1 MVPEGGSELMVAAE
15 AAGAHPTM
23 VMHLPQIRR
32 ESDANP
38 RNRALQNAEFQFIGT
53 LSAATILVRRGLAV
67 DAGETDGNCASR
79 VDTAKTRVVF
89 SISCCSAQPPANPSS
104 TPTTARP
111 PSIRFSSSYLL
122 PNQQVRD
129 GPACKQDC
137 QVSIKTRTRP
147 GAGFFV
153 SEPFDF
159 PPPLRV
165 AFHHDPPAH
174 LEPANAHRPHGGC
187 VRVWSRPGRR
197 HPFP

>member
-1 MVPEGGSELMVAAE
+1 MVATRWWRQRPPDDIPQWSCTRLETA
-15 AAGAHPTM
+15 PDPRNL
-23 VMHLPQIRR
+23 LPQ
-32 ESDANP
+32 NT
-38 RNRALQNAEFQFIGT
+38 EFRFTGT
-53 LSAATILVRRGLAV
+53 LSAATILVWRGLAV
-67 DAGETDGNCASR
+67 DAGETDANCVCR

-111 PSIRFSSSYLL
+111 RSIRFSSSYLL

-153 SEPFDF
+153 SEPLDF
-159 PPPLRV
+159 HPPLRV
-165 AFHHDPPAH
+165 AFPMTRQPTPSQPTPTA
-174 LEPANAHRPHGGC
+174 PTAGAFAC
-187 VRVWSRPGRR
+187 GRGQAGAPSSPDGPTR
-197 HPFP
+197 R

>member
-1 MVPEGGSELMVAAE
+1 
-15 AAGAHPTM
+15 
-23 VMHLPQIRR
+23 MHRGNQA
-32 ESDANP
+32 SNP
-38 RNRALQNAEFQFIGT
+38 RSTARQNAEFRFTRT
-53 LSAATILVRRGLAV
+53 LSAATILAGRGLAV
-67 DAGETDGNCASR
+67 DAGETDGNCVSR
-79 VDTAKTRVVF
+79 VDTAKSRVVF

-111 PSIRFSSSYLL
+111 RSIRFSSSYLL

-153 SEPFDF
+153 SEPFVF
-159 PPPLRV
+159 HPPLRV
-165 AFHHDPPAH
+165 AFHHDPPARP
-174 LEPANAHRPHGGC
+174 EPADAHRPPGGC
-187 VRVWSRPGRR
+187 VRVWSRPGRC

>member
-1 MVPEGGSELMVAAE
+1 
-15 AAGAHPTM
+15 M
-23 VMHLPQIRR
+23 VMHRGNQAP
-32 ESDANP
+32 NP
-38 RNRALQNAEFQFIGT
+38 RSTARQNAEFRFTRT
-53 LSAATILVRRGLAV
+53 LSAATILAGRGLAV
-67 DAGETDGNCASR
+67 DAGETDENCVPR

-89 SISCCSAQPPANPSS
+89 SISCCSAQPPANPPS

-159 PPPLRV
+159 HPPPELPSTMTRQPTSSQPMPTAPTAG
-165 AFHHDPPAH
+165 AFACGRGQAGAPPS
-174 LEPANAHRPHGGC
+174 PDGPT
-187 VRVWSRPGRR
+187 RR
-197 HPFP
+197 